1 MCNGL
6 DGSKRKPLDRTK
18 GRVGTRRLDDWAEYR
33 NLWVGDDE
41 QARMLTLIR
50 WQNSVGSACS
60 NERFRWLGKKRRG
73 SQTGVAKAGLGSDA
87 SSRAMCCSKCLSWP
101 KFIFWGSLIHTH
113 THLACAPLAGTSN
126 PFVVRPLRTGTGY
139 SRIRN
144 VSLATGGVDLF
155 LAISFVGNGCL
166 TSVGRDVLPPGDHG
180 CAWSKSVPR
189 L

>member
-113 THLACAPLAGTSN
+113 AFGLCAPSWYKQS
-126 PFVVRPLRTGTGY
+126 LRCKTVANWDWIFQNSQCFIGHRR
-139 SRIRN
+139 SRLVLGHLIR
-144 VSLATGGVDLF
+144 
-155 LAISFVGNGCL
+155 
-166 TSVGRDVLPPGDHG
+166 RKWMPY
-180 CAWSKSVPR
+180 
-189 L
+189 